1 MARSIIKDNLR
12 HRQHEGRA
20 IHRWGTVT
28 QCCKKNVPSYFEV
41 PLSFSSLVDRHKG
54 NANRYTYLHARCA
67 PATDCPSV
75 NSPGKIVRF
84 RSPSL
89 NALLS
94 HKVRFER
101 AMAMI
106 TSRMYFSF
114 TNSWCRMFSSLLLES
129 YIAFTFTDMIA
140 VFSRMFFLLEW
151 YMQSWK
157 YQLITSARV
166 C

>member
-1 MARSIIKDNLR
+1 MKNGKVNYKRQFTPSAARRESYSSLR
-12 HRQHEGRA
+12 NSYAVLQ
-20 IHRWGTVT
+20 
-28 QCCKKNVPSYFEV
+28 KNVPSYFEV

-54 NANRYTYLHARCA
+54 KANRYTYLHARCA

-75 NSPGKIVRF
+75 NSPGKIARF
-84 RSPSL
+84 RFPSL

-106 TSRMYFSF
+106 TSRLYFSF

-129 YIAFTFTDMIA
+129 FIAFTFTDMIA
-140 VFSRMFFLLEW
+140 VFSRMFF
-151 YMQSWK
+151 
-157 YQLITSARV
+157 
-166 C
+166 